1 MRLCLSGVRKA
12 RVWLSVFILL
22 ALVAGE
28 ALAQAPALSCHGAQK
43 PRLLAELMF
52 GRDIGHRI
60 GVSEKAWEHF
70 VAREITPRFPDGLTV
85 TDASGQWR
93 DSVSG
98 RIVREPSKLV
108 TIVLPGS
115 ADDEARLDAVVSAY
129 KRQFHQQSVGV
140 VVQSACASF

>member
-1 MRLCLSGVRKA
+1 MRSA

-22 ALVAGE
+22 AAVAGE

-43 PRLLAELMF
+43 PSLLAELMF

-60 GVSEKAWEHF
+60 GVSEKAWERF

-93 DSVSG
+93 DPTSG

-108 TIVLPGS
+108 IIVLPGN
-115 ADDEARLDAVVSAY
+115 ADDEELVSMRLWAPISGNSC
-129 KRQFHQQSVGV
+129 QQSVGV
-140 VVQSACASF
+140 VVQSVCASF